1 MEQICQSER
10 KFSFTRTGGIMLL
23 CMQNAVN
30 LAILVYQD
38 LLTVLCEIFTVLFW
52 LAYEFL
58 DFSHFTTVTQLNSVD

>member
-1 MEQICQSER
+1 MI
-10 KFSFTRTGGIMLL
+10 F

-38 LLTVLCEIFTVLFW
+38 LLTVLCEIFIVLFW